1 MNGWLL
7 AFSESRGT
15 QGRAGQRLIQAGPKP
30 EVADRARTRAGL
42 LTSCNTTQ
50 ELATTQE
57 VVETEALFGKE
68 PRQTEAAQNKGRRPQ
83 ETRPKNPRPLMNV
96 GVNRSRITGV
106 ISAGRN

>member
-50 ELATTQE
+50 ELATTRKRWSRPKPCLE
-57 VVETEALFGKE
+57 KE
-68 PRQTEAAQNKGRRPQ
+68 PRQTEAAPDKGRRPH
-83 ETRPKNPRPLMNV
+83 ETCPKILPLMIGKIV
-96 GVNRSRITGV
+96 GPG
-106 ISAGRN
+106 